1 MMNIKTN
8 IYITTNVSIL
18 FKMYDTLRN
27 KYDTLQDKYDTLQD
41 KYNTLVVTFENTN
54 NNDIISN
61 DYVISNNDTISN
73 DYVISNND
81 IISNDDII
89 SNIINNIMNDIINN
103 ISDNNTNK
111 FNDLIDFEFIESKKP
126 NSSCMLIKS
135 NSKSIW
141 SNFTTKFL
149 YG

>member
-1 MMNIKTN
+1 MNIKKN
-8 IYITTNVSIL
+8 IFITTNVSIL
-18 FKMYDTLRN
+18 FKIH
-27 KYDTLQDKYDTLQD
+27 DTLQDKYNTLQD
-41 KYNTLVVTFENTN
+41 KYNTLVVTFQNTN
-54 NNDIISN
+54 NDDVISNNDTISN

-73 DYVISNND
+73 DYVIK
-81 IISNDDII
+81 NDDII

-103 ISDNNTNK
+103 ISDNNLNK
-111 FNDLIDFEFIESKKP
+111 FNELVDFEFIESKKP

-141 SNFTTKFL
+141 TKFTNKFL